1 MTTGEKIKNLRKSLN
16 MTQDEFART
25 ILVSRRTVLDW
36 EHDRYSPQ
44 TENLKEICK
53 IFNLDLNYFID
64 SDNTIL
70 EATNSSNLD
79 DIVDNSINIDQN
91 KENVNLDEF
100 KALKSNIVI
109 TGEDKLKYRKT
120 IFKNN
125 RIFNYYIPFL
135 YLAWIVPIA
144 LGFTLAWYDADDLY
158 FNLVIIIPLVFYL
171 LYRYLKNRYIDK
183 TLKVMKDSVNSDRT
197 LLSFDYPLFY
207 DTKDR
212 LKIYDKDRLVY
223 DVDGSEIK
231 KVVLYLNNIM
241 YNGVLPIADKKLYGI
256 SMYIYYK
263 DGNKNII
270 TIEFPMDKKVHRLIS
285 TFNKNLVINGFNK
298 IYIKYNE

>member
-1 MTTGEKIKNLRKSLN
+1 MTTGEKIKNLRQSLN
-16 MTQDEFART
+16 MTQDDFAKA

-64 SDNTIL
+64 SDNIIL
-70 EATNSSNLD
+70 EATNSSNLEE
-79 DIVDNSINIDQN
+79 IVEDGINIEEN
-91 KENVNLDEF
+91 SENVNLEEF
-100 KALKSNIVI
+100 KGLKANLFI
-109 TGEDKLKYRKT
+109 TGEDKLKYRKA
-120 IFKNN
+120 IFKKN
-125 RIFNYYIPFL
+125 RIFNYYIPFA

-158 FNLVIIIPLVFYL
+158 FNLVIILPVVFYL
-171 LYRYLKNRYIDK
+171 VYRYLKNMYIDK
-183 TLKVMKDSVNSDRT
+183 TLKVMRDSVNKDRT
-197 LLSFDYPLFY
+197 LLSFDYPLYY
-207 DTKDR
+207 DTTDR
-212 LKIYDKDRLVY
+212 FKIYDKDRLVY

-241 YNGVLPIADKKLYGI
+241 YNGVLPIADKNLYGI
-256 SMYIYYK
+256 SMCIYYR
-263 DGNKNII
+263 DGNKNVI
-270 TIEFPMDKKVHRLIS
+270 TIGFPMDKKVHRLIS
-285 TFNKNLVINGFNK
+285 TFNKNLVINAFNK